1 MASRIKGITIELGAD
16 TTSLEGALSD
26 VNKKSKNLATEL
38 KDVEK
43 LLKFNPNSVELL
55 AQKQQILSE
64 SVETTRKKLDQLKE
78 AEAQVQQQF
87 QRGDIKEEQYRAF
100 QRELQDT
107 ERTLQRFENSLQD
120 MQVEQ
125 DKVGQSQKDLATLMS
140 ATETSIEDYAD
151 AIGHRL
157 VRSIQNGTATSRDL
171 ERAIQR
177 IGREAL
183 GADVDVDRLTRTLR
197 SVDDGNSLQEVR
209 RELQRIEDQSGETV
223 NALEELDYGIENVA
237 GALVAGDG
245 ISGAIE
251 KALETTNLDTKIDIS
266 FDIPEESKKAVTDAI
281 RTVEAYGVD
290 SEASLEGVRR
300 QWALNKDAT
309 DQANEA
315 VVEMAATIA
324 GVNTQI
330 DFNEL
335 IQEGNE
341 IAATLGISNEEA
353 MGFVKTLLDIGFPPE
368 QLDIIAEYGDQM
380 IQAGFSAKEVQQI
393 MAAGIDT
400 KSWNIDNL
408 LDGVKEGR
416 IQMADFGSGTDK
428 ATREIIDSAGIAID
442 KFEAWGDAIAKGGE
456 KGQVAMLEAT
466 KALAGVKD
474 ETDRNQLGTKMFG
487 TMWEDQGTKIIDT
500 ILKAEGKQ
508 VDLRK
513 GVQDLNND
521 MAKWQEDPTIS
532 LQLAFAELT
541 KALKPLLEI
550 IASIIAV
557 FANWVSE
564 NPKLA
569 ATITALGTAIGIV
582 AGLILA
588 LAPIFFVLQSAAAA
602 AGVGIGTLIAPF
614 LTMAGIVLGIIT
626 VIGLLVAAFVNLYQ
640 NNEDFRNKVQE
651 IWTSIQEVFFN
662 VLNYIKE
669 LVSTIMTEV
678 MTFFGEILGKIKAF
692 WDENGQAIMIL
703 VEMYM
708 NYIKGIIEIIM
719 IVIKGLFQAGW
730 TAITTVLKIAWELI
744 KSIVKTGI
752 DLVLGIIQTVL
763 KLLQGDWEGAWN
775 TIKDTVKSIWN
786 NIKEFFE
793 NVDLLQTGKNIIQ
806 GLIDGI
812 GSMGRQVWDK
822 VTSIGQSIKDGFT
835 SFFDIHSPSR
845 LMRDDIGKNI
855 GLGLKEGLEEAESK
869 VYNASRN
876 LQEAAKPEISKNN
889 QSNVM
894 SNPYD
899 DSEVISLLR
908 KIASKN
914 LTIDSNALMDFINT
928 RQANEINFIN
938 AMKG

>member
-1 MASRIKGITIELGAD
+1 
-16 TTSLEGALSD
+16 
-26 VNKKSKNLATEL
+26 
-38 KDVEK
+38 
-43 LLKFNPNSVELL
+43 
-55 AQKQQILSE
+55 
-64 SVETTRKKLDQLKE
+64 
-78 AEAQVQQQF
+78 
-87 QRGDIKEEQYRAF
+87 
-100 QRELQDT
+100 
-107 ERTLQRFENSLQD
+107 

-125 DKVGQSQKDLATLMS
+125 DKVGQSQKDLTTLMN

-183 GADVDVDRLTRTLR
+183 GADVDVDRLTTTLR
-197 SVDDGNSLQEVR
+197 SVDDGNSLQQVR
-209 RELQRIEDQSGETV
+209 RELQRLGDQAEETT

-245 ISGAIE
+245 ITGAIE
-251 KALETTNLDTKIDIS
+251 KSLETTNLDTKIDIS
-266 FDIPEESKKAVTDAI
+266 FEISEESKKAVTDAI

-315 VVEMAATIA
+315 VVKMAATIA
-324 GVNTQI
+324 GVNTQV

-341 IAATLGISNEEA
+341 IAATLKISNEEA

-393 MAAGIDT
+393 MAAGVDT

-408 LDGVKEGR
+408 LDGIKEGR
-416 IQMADFGSGTDK
+416 VQMADFGSGTDK

-550 IASIIAV
+550 IASIISM

-569 ATITALGTAIGIV
+569 ATFTALGTAIGIV

-588 LAPIFFVLQSAAAA
+588 LAPIFFVLQSAAAS

-678 MTFFGEILGKIKAF
+678 MTFFGDILGKIKAF

-719 IVIKGLFQAGW
+719 IVI
-730 TAITTVLKIAWELI
+730 TTVFKGAWEVIKIATRNTWELI
-744 KSIVKTGI
+744 KLIVRTGI
-752 DLVLGIIQTVL
+752 DVVLGIVQTVM
-763 KLLQGDWEGAWN
+763 KLLQGDWKGAWD
-775 TIKDTVKSIWN
+775 TIIQILKNIWG
-786 NIKEFFE
+786 NIQKYLEGI
-793 NVDLLQTGKNIIQ
+793 DLFGTGKQIIQ

-812 GSMGRQVWDK
+812 GSMARHIRDK
-822 VTSIGQSIKDGFT
+822 VTSIGQSIKDGFK
-835 SFFDIHSPSR
+835 SFFDINSPSR
-845 LMRDDIGKNI
+845 VMRDDIGLNI
-855 GLGLKEGLEEAESK
+855 GAGLEEGLIRSQAKISK
-869 VYNASRN
+869 ASQAM
-876 LQEAAKPEISKNN
+876 QEAAMPDVSSSGSST
-889 QSNVM
+889 QSNVTI
-894 SNPYD
+894 NNQG
-899 DSEVISLLR
+899 LLNGAVFHVR
-908 KIASKN
+908 EEMDIQKIAKKLN
-914 LTIDSNALMDFINT
+914 DYTVQKA
-928 RQANEINFIN
+928 RQGGVIIAN
-938 AMKG
+938 